1 MKTYF
6 KFNIQARSQSFGVAV
21 CGCVVLLVTTSAPAQ
36 NLFVGGGYDNSI
48 HEFTPGGAE
57 STFATGLNGA
67 GGLAFD
73 SAGNLFATDGAGN
86 VLKFTP
92 GGSESTFASG
102 FTVPTTDGL
111 AFQGITLPVPE
122 PSTVGVLM
130 VGVAAWL
137 LRRRPRSAC
146 F

>member
-6 KFNIQARSQSFGVAV
+6 KFNIQARSQSFGTAV
-21 CGCVVLLVTTSAPAQ
+21 CGCVLLLVTFSAPAQ

-73 SAGNLFATDGAGN
+73 SAGNLFATVGGGN
-86 VLKFTP
+86 VVEFTP
-92 GGSESTFASG
+92 GGSQSTFASG
-102 FTVPTTDGL
+102 LNAPGGL
-111 AFQGITLPVPE
+111 AFNSAGDLLWRITAPATSMNTRPAAHAAPLPP
-122 PSTVGVLM
+122 G
-130 VGVAAWL
+130 
-137 LRRRPRSAC
+137 
-146 F
+146 